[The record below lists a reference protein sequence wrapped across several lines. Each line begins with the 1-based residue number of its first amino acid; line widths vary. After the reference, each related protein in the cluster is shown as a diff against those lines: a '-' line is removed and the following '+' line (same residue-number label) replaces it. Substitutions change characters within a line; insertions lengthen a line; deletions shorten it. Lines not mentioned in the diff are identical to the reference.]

1 MQTGIGASPGVAIGI
16 AKVIKKQKLVF
27 DKARTGSYDEEK
39 QSFEAALSVA
49 KSELIALA
57 EKTKVEIGIH
67 ESEIFNAHQM
77 MLEDPEFTGQI
88 LARIQT
94 GDSAPHAVRTIA
106 DEFITLFSAI
116 EDAYLRERAA
126 DLKDVS
132 DRLIR
137 KLLNLEDLNLT
148 ENGIILIA
156 EDLTPSDTAKIDKN
170 KVLGFITE
178 IGGTTSHSAIMAR
191 TIGIPAIV
199 GVGHRL
205 KEIVSGD
212 IIALDGETGVFY
224 NNPSDDILTVLKE
237 KMARLTQERKDLE
250 VLKGQETKTL
260 DGHTVEVA
268 CNIGGVKDLVHV
280 LENDGEGIGLF
291 RSEFLYMDRENLP
304 TEEEQF
310 AAYKAVLVA
319 MGDKPVVIRTL
330 DVGGDKNLPYLNIP
344 KEENPFLGFRAI
356 RYCLKNTDV
365 FKTQIKALLRAGVYG
380 NLRIMMPMI
389 SGVQEVRSAK
399 SIFEICKS
407 ELRAENIPFSETYQL
422 GIMIE
427 IPSAAIIADILAKE
441 VDFFSIG
448 TNDLIQYTVA
458 VDRMNQDIA
467 DLYTPYHPAVLRLI
481 YQVIQAGKK
490 NGIWVGMCGEAAG
503 NPTMIPLLL
512 GMGLEEFSMN
522 PSKVLR
528 ARKQIQGLSLDYLEK
543 HVETVLNLP
552 DPQAVEQYIQKHL
565 LSM

>member
-39 QSFEAALSVA
+39 LSFEAALSLA

-57 EKTKVEIGIH
+57 EKTKAEIGIH

-88 LARIQT
+88 LTRMQA

-137 KLLNLEDLNLT
+137 KLLNVEDLNLT
-148 ENGIILIA
+148 ESGIILIA

-212 IIALDGETGVFY
+212 VIALDGETGVY
-224 NNPSDDILTVLKE
+224 YINPSDDILTVLNE
-237 KMARLTQERKDLE
+237 KIERLNQERMDLE

-260 DGHTVEVA
+260 DGHSVEVA

-304 TEEEQF
+304 SEEEQF
-310 AAYKAVLVA
+310 QAYKAVLLA

-330 DVGGDKNLPYLNIP
+330 DIGGDKNLPYLNIP

-365 FKTQIKALLRAGVYG
+365 FKTQIKALLRAGIYG

-389 SGVQEVRSAK
+389 SGVAEVRSAK
-399 SIFEICKS
+399 TIFEICKS
-407 ELRAENIPFSETYQL
+407 ELSAEHIPFSETYQL

-565 LSM
+565 L

>member
-39 QSFEAALSVA
+39 LSFEAALSVA
-49 KSELIALA
+49 KIELIALA
-57 EKTKVEIGIH
+57 EKTKAEIGIH

-88 LARIQT
+88 LTRMQA

-137 KLLNLEDLNLT
+137 KLLNVEDLNLT
-148 ENGIILIA
+148 ESGIILIA

-205 KEIVSGD
+205 KEINSGD
-212 IIALDGETGVFY
+212 VIALDGETGVY
-224 NNPSDDILTVLKE
+224 YINPSDDILTVLKE
-237 KMARLTQERKDLE
+237 KMERLTQERKDLE
-250 VLKGQETKTL
+250 VLKGQETKTF

-304 TEEEQF
+304 SEEEQF
-310 AAYKAVLVA
+310 AAYKAVLLA

-365 FKTQIKALLRAGVYG
+365 FKTQIKALLRAGIYG

-389 SGVQEVRSAK
+389 SGVAEVRSAK
-399 SIFEICKS
+399 TIFEICKS

-565 LSM
+565 LSI